1 MLDAKTDG
9 DGDGG
14 PVVGFIGGR
23 RTGLMG
29 GSAASGEKEQV
40 KRAAGIECR
49 RTIKG
54 RDGLRR
60 NESTGVNGFMERR
73 RNMEG

>member
-1 MLDAKTDG
+1 
-9 DGDGG
+9 
-14 PVVGFIGGR
+14 
-23 RTGLMG
+23 MG
-29 GSAASGEKEQV
+29 GSAATRETEQV
-40 KRAAGIECR
+40 ERAAGIECR